1 MREVN
6 DALYGEEI
14 RLAEHEILSGK
25 NVFFLELRWIH
36 LSAMPLDSV
45 TYFKLGLLFHEV
57 SSLLY
62 NTAPS
67 ERIQRYWRV
76 CASFKPDWSLSNDLL
91 WYKFLLVFY
100 FLFNSFR
107 RSLHDGVARVVR
119 RPTDVQ
125 RLAFSGE
132 FKWARWWR
140 TAAYERKDHR
150 RCGLHDSVRGGARG
164 ELSGHVCYHQ
174 VRISVR
180 SAY

>member
-1 MREVN
+1 M
-6 DALYGEEI
+6 
-14 RLAEHEILSGK
+14 S
-25 NVFFLELRWIH
+25 
-36 LSAMPLDSV
+36 PDSV
-45 TYFKLGLLFHEV
+45 SYFKLGLHFHEV

-62 NTAPS
+62 NTTPS

-76 CASFKPDWSLSNDLL
+76 WASFKPDWSLSNCLL
-91 WYKFLLVFY
+91 WDIFKFLLVFY
-100 FLFNSFR
+100 LLFNSFR

-164 ELSGHVCYHQ
+164 ERSGHVCNYQ